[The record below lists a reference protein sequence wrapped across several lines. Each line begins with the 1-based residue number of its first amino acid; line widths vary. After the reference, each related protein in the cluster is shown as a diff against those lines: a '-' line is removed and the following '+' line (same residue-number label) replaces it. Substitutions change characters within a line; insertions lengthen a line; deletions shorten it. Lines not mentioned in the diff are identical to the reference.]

1 VFCFRLIDQVRLCA
15 VAAGVFCTQAGA
27 TDYYVDAEQGSDDAS
42 GVQQVAD
49 GANGPW
55 RSLARINTASI
66 RPGDRILL
74 KCGAIWNEA
83 PTLTLKGTAEAPV
96 TLGAYGECTGR
107 RPEIR
112 PMSNV
117 VRAEDFREETTGW
130 SAPLGILPGMVFSP
144 NAVIP
149 RARFPVQGWL
159 GLKRGKGT
167 VRIAQTDLPV
177 GANIVGADWVVRT
190 NDYTI
195 EVRRLYG
202 LSPQGEATIAKPFAF
217 PPLEGMG
224 YYLEGQPWMLRHGGG
239 WAYDVGTRRLYVH
252 NRPAETLGVNTSLA
266 SLTLAQPEHVRI
278 QGLGIRFSPGV
289 GVEIVGGRDVELN
302 DLDIADVGLAFVRT
316 RNTDDIRVT
325 KLAARRSQQDGVAI
339 FGGSS
344 ASVTDSQIVEVGTS
358 PSPRKS
364 IAAVLIDSSSSAVV
378 ARNRIDRTGYAA
390 IMFGRNA
397 VVERNAITQACM
409 ALSDCGAIYTSGAN
423 KKYGFYASRVSDNLI
438 SDVPGNVEGTPGKA
452 ALTAGVYLDDE
463 ARGIEVSENFI
474 ERAQRGIFSKAT
486 ASVIARNTLF
496 DNIYGVRLG
505 PTGAHAD
512 GPDATQVED
521 NFIISK
527 PGQMPFL
534 VSAADTGESVPLIR
548 NRLRSLPGALASQIW
563 RGPMRQASPEV
574 ARSVG
579 IGRAFSLVNTSQ
591 ERQSFTCPSL
601 PKAECTGLRLPD
613 GAYVHWPVELMP
625 GKAVVI
631 DGPVRP

>member
-1 VFCFRLIDQVRLCA
+1 MFCLRLIDQARLCA
-15 VAAGVFCTQAGA
+15 VAAGVFCLQAGA
-27 TDYYVDAEQGSDDAS
+27 TDYYIDAEQGSDDAS
-42 GVQQVAD
+42 GLQQVAD

-55 RSLARINTASI
+55 RSLARINAASI

-96 TLGAYGECTGR
+96 ILGVYGECTGR

-112 PMSNV
+112 PMSNA
-117 VRAEDFREETTGW
+117 VRAEDFREEAAGW

-149 RARFPVQGWL
+149 PARFPTQGWL
-159 GLKRGKGT
+159 GLKLWKGMA
-167 VRIAQTDLPV
+167 RIAPTDLPA

-217 PPLEGMG
+217 PPLAGAG

-239 WAYDVGTRRLYVH
+239 WAYDAGARRLYVQ
-252 NRPAETLGVNTSLA
+252 NRPTEALGVNTSLA
-266 SLTLAQPEHVRI
+266 SLTLEQPEHVRI
-278 QGLGIRFSPGV
+278 QGLGIRFSPSV

-316 RNTDDIRVT
+316 RNTDDVRVT
-325 KLAARRSQQDGVAI
+325 KLAARRSQQDGVAL

-344 ASVTDSQIVEVGTS
+344 ASVTDSQIVEVGIS
-358 PSPRKS
+358 LNPRKS

-397 VVERNAITQACM
+397 VVERNVITHACM

-423 KKYGFYASRVSDNLI
+423 KKYGFYASRVSGNLI
-438 SDVPGNVEGTPGKA
+438 SDVPGNVEGSPGEV

-474 ERAQRGIFSKAT
+474 EKAQRGIFSKAT
-486 ASVIARNTLF
+486 ASVIARNILF
-496 DNIYGVRLG
+496 DNVYGVRLV
-505 PTGAHAD
+505 PTGAYAG

-521 NFIISK
+521 NFIVSK

-534 VSAADTGESVPLIR
+534 VSAADTGESVSLIH
-548 NRLRSLPGALASQIW
+548 NQLRSLSGALASQVW
-563 RGPMRQASPEV
+563 HGSVKQANPEV
-574 ARSVG
+574 APSVG
-579 IGRAFSLVNTSQ
+579 IGRAFSLVNISQ
-591 ERQSFTCPSL
+591 ERKSFTCPL
-601 PKAECTGLRLPD
+601 PKAECTSLRLSD
-613 GAYVHWPVELMP
+613 GAYTHWPVELMP

-631 DGPVRP
+631 SGPVRP